1 MGRTVWYP
9 GHMAKGGRKLREVI
23 ADLDLFIE
31 VRDARAPRLTA
42 SPMAEEL
49 ARHKPVWVV
58 LARRDLADETVTR
71 AWMKH
76 FREGGTKV
84 WAFDLR
90 KGNVGDLRK
99 TLKKESPSH
108 RELRLGVVG
117 IPNVG
122 KSLLLND
129 LVGRK
134 AAQVGAIAGVTR
146 GVSWFRGQ
154 GFMVVDSPGILD
166 PRSGETV
173 HRWIAWLGSSKA
185 EVIGGTETLA
195 CGLMKTLRQRGD
207 WSLIRNK
214 WGVPDEGEPEADLL
228 EKVGRRLGCLVQGG
242 RVDLGMAGKRLLDAF
257 ATGKLGPYSLEK
269 PGEIGEWE
277 LED

>member
-9 GHMAKGGRKLREVI
+9 GHMAKGGRKLREVLSG
-23 ADLDLFIE
+23 LDLFIE

-42 SPMAEEL
+42 SPMSEEL
-49 ARHKPVWVV
+49 ARSCPVWIV
-58 LARRDLADETVTR
+58 LARRDLADEETTR
-71 AWMKH
+71 AWMKY
-76 FREGGTKV
+76 FRDEGHKV

-90 KGNVGDLRK
+90 KGNLGNLRK
-99 TLKKESPSH
+99 ELKKQAPAH

-134 AAQVGAIAGVTR
+134 AAQVGAIAGITR

-166 PRSGETV
+166 PRSGDAV

-185 EVIGGTETLA
+185 EVIGGTDSLA
-195 CGLMKTLRQRGD
+195 IGLVGMLRSRGD
-207 WSLIRNK
+207 WSLIQNK
-214 WGVPDEGEPEADLL
+214 WNVPDEGESDEELL

-242 RVDLGMAGKRLLDAF
+242 RVDLALAGKRLLDAF
-257 ATGKLGPYSLEK
+257 STGKLGAYSLEK
-269 PGEIGEWE
+269 PREISEWE
-277 LED
+277 LES

>member
-23 ADLDLFIE
+23 SGLDLFIE

-42 SPMAEEL
+42 SPMSDEL
-49 ARHKPVWVV
+49 ARSCPVWIA
-58 LARRDLADETVTR
+58 LARRDLADEATTR

-76 FREGGTKV
+76 FREEGRKV

-90 KGNVGDLRK
+90 KGNLGNLPNE
-99 TLKKESPSH
+99 LKKLAPPH

-146 GVSWFRGQ
+146 GVSWFRGH

-166 PRSGETV
+166 PRSGEAV

-185 EVIGGTETLA
+185 EVIGGTDSLA
-195 CGLMKTLRQRGD
+195 VGLIGILRARGD
-207 WSLIRNK
+207 WDLIRNK
-214 WGVPDEGEPEADLL
+214 WDVPDEGGADEELL
-228 EKVGRRLGCLVQGG
+228 EKIGRRLGCLVQGG
-242 RVDLGMAGKRLLDAF
+242 RVDLAMAGKRFLDAF
-257 ATGKLGPYSLEK
+257 ATGKLGAYSMEK
-269 PGEIGEWE
+269 PGEISEWE
-277 LED
+277 LES

>member
-9 GHMAKGGRKLREVI
+9 GHMAKGGRKLREVVS
-23 ADLDLFIE
+23 DLDLFLE

-49 ARHKPVWVV
+49 ARHRPVWVV
-58 LARRDLADETVTR
+58 LARRDLADETSTR

-76 FREGGTKV
+76 LREGERKV

-90 KGNVGDLRK
+90 KGNLGDLRK
-99 TLKKESPSH
+99 SLKKESPAH

-166 PRSGETV
+166 PRSGEAV

-195 CGLMKTLRQRGD
+195 LTLISFLRQRGD
-207 WSLIRNK
+207 WRLVMQR
-214 WGVPDEGEPEADLL
+214 WGIPDEGESDTDLL
-228 EKVGRRLGCLVQGG
+228 ERIGKRLGCLVQGG
-242 RVDLGMAGKRLLDAF
+242 RVDLAMAGKRLLDAF
-257 ATGKLGPYSLEK
+257 SAGKLGRYSLEN
-269 PGEIGEWE
+269 PGEIAEWE
-277 LED
+277 LDD